1 MLKQILSG
9 VLIVACAACS
19 HLPFMYKSPAP
30 DVSSSPVSGRQ
41 TAVAPAASD
50 ATTPAAASASASA
63 STSEALTPSN
73 ASLGDTDL
81 LIAPPTGYETAA
93 AARQS
98 LEARTDVQ
106 THANP
111 QGWWIVEIP
120 TEHRI
125 WAFTPDDHPAHPAA
139 VAREAV
145 NEHGIIRIRMAVLC
159 TASKQACDALVE
171 EFKPLNEEM
180 RKRLQ
185 QNL

>member
-1 MLKQILSG
+1 MLKMILLG
-9 VLIVACAACS
+9 VVIMASAACS
-19 HLPFMYKSPAP
+19 HLPFAHKSPAP
-30 DVSSSPVSGRQ
+30 DASSSAASGRQ
-41 TAVAPAASD
+41 AAVAPAGSD
-50 ATTPAAASASASA
+50 AATTISAP
-63 STSEALTPSN
+63 TSEPLTQPN
-73 ASLGDTDL
+73 AIAGDPDA

-145 NEHGIIRIRMAVLC
+145 NEHGVIRIRMAVLC
-159 TASKQACDALVE
+159 TASKEACDALVE

>member
-9 VLIVACAACS
+9 VLMVACAACS
-19 HLPFMYKSPAP
+19 HLPFMHKSPAP
-30 DVSSSPVSGRQ
+30 DTSSSAVSGRQ
-41 TAVAPAASD
+41 AAVTLSAGDAVTPASGSTSAAS
-50 ATTPAAASASASA
+50 TQ
-63 STSEALTPSN
+63 SN
-73 ASLGDTDL
+73 AGLDDTDP

-93 AARQS
+93 TARQS
-98 LEARTDVQ
+98 LEARSDVQ
-106 THANP
+106 THASP

-145 NEHGIIRIRMAVLC
+145 NEHGVIRIRMAVLC
-159 TASKQACDALVE
+159 TASKEACDGLVE

>member
-9 VLIVACAACS
+9 VLMVACAACS
-19 HLPFMYKSPAP
+19 HLPFMHKSPAP
-30 DVSSSPVSGRQ
+30 DVSSSAVSGRQ
-41 TAVAPAASD
+41 AAVAPAVGD
-50 ATTPAAASASASA
+50 AATPASTSV
-63 STSEALTPSN
+63 STSEASTPSN
-73 ASLGDTDL
+73 AGLGETDP

-125 WAFTPDDHPAHPAA
+125 WAFTSDDHPAHPAA

-145 NEHGIIRIRMAVLC
+145 NEHGVIRIRMAVLC
-159 TASKQACDALVE
+159 TASKEACDALVE

>member
-1 MLKQILSG
+1 MLKPILSG
-9 VLIVACAACS
+9 VLMVACTACS
-19 HLPFMYKSPAP
+19 HLPFMHKSPAA
-30 DVSSSPVSGRQ
+30 DASSSAASGRQ
-41 TAVAPAASD
+41 AAVAPAVVD
-50 ATTPAAASASASA
+50 ATTTTSPPTSDPSAS
-63 STSEALTPSN
+63 SN
-73 ASLGDTDL
+73 AGAGDTDA
-81 LIAPPTGYETAA
+81 LIAAPSGYETAA

-120 TEHRI
+120 TEHEI

-145 NEHGIIRIRMAVLC
+145 NEHGVIRIRMAVLC
-159 TASKQACDALVE
+159 TASKQACDALVD